1 VPCGTKFS
9 NGGSVHAIKFLAI
22 TVFTLFAVP
31 VFAAGNLFEQRTSM
45 ENQVDAWA
53 AQKVRMAKSL
63 SIEEAQAQLASRS
76 NSSNRDEIALK
87 KTLNLLPY
95 IFVN

>member
-1 VPCGTKFS
+1 
-9 NGGSVHAIKFLAI
+9 
-22 TVFTLFAVP
+22 
-31 VFAAGNLFEQRTSM
+31 
-45 ENQVDAWA
+45 
-53 AQKVRMAKSL
+53 MAKSL